1 MKSMILA
8 AIAVVGLGSAIVN
21 AQASAYH
28 PPAQNFQQ
36 NNWLNGGD

>member
-8 AIAVVGLGSAIVN
+8 AIVAVGLSTAIVD
-21 AQASAYH
+21 AQAAAYH